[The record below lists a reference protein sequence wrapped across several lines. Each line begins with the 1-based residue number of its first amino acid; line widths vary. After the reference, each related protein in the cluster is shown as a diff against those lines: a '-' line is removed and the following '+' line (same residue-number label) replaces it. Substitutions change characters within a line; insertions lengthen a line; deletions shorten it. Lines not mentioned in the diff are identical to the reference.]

1 MQYSLWYVVPNTL
14 PVGTL
19 VTEELRYQ
27 ITDRQRIGYNIPQAV
42 LRSLKFLKIGKIVAR
57 NMSSCI
63 GFINKPLLLH
73 LFGFFLYHRPVVLWA
88 VRICMTPAIFCC
100 ILRGFSC
107 TMLLGVIFIRPCW
120 NLRFRR
126 SCCVVLV
133 TSMTPSCGM
142 DLRQHVRTIRE
153 KLWWRARDD
162 QNCFTASL
170 HFSDR
175 RQRWTF
181 LGQLASASVFAAS

>member
-1 MQYSLWYVVPNTL
+1 L

-73 LFGFFLYHRPVVLWA
+73 LFGFFLYHRPVVL
-88 VRICMTPAIFCC
+88 
-100 ILRGFSC
+100 
-107 TMLLGVIFIRPCW
+107 
-120 NLRFRR
+120 
-126 SCCVVLV
+126 
-133 TSMTPSCGM
+133 
-142 DLRQHVRTIRE
+142 
-153 KLWWRARDD
+153 
-162 QNCFTASL
+162 
-170 HFSDR
+170 
-175 RQRWTF
+175 
-181 LGQLASASVFAAS
+181 